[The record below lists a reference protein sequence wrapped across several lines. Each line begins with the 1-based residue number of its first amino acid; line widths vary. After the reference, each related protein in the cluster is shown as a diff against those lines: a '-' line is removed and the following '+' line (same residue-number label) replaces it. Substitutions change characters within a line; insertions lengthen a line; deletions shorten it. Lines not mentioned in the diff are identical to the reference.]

1 MRDGLYIGVVQ
12 DLLFAYDEN
21 MNKELF
27 AISIAFLT
35 GDVDESG
42 SPLPYGVG
50 VKINKEDKS
59 VYKVGDYMIVEI
71 KDELAKKW
79 KPFREGDTFQKW

>member
-1 MRDGLYIGVVQ
+1 MRNGLHIGIVQ

-21 MNKELF
+21 QNKELF

-35 GDVDESG
+35 GEVNESG

-50 VKINKEDKS
+50 VKIDREDHS
-59 VYKVGDYMIVEI
+59 NYKVGDYMLVEI
-71 KDELAKKW
+71 ENELAKKW
-79 KPFREGDTFQKW
+79 KLFREGDIFQKW

>member
-1 MRDGLYIGVVQ
+1 MRNGLYIGIVQ

-21 MNKELF
+21 KDKELF

-35 GDVDESG
+35 GDVNESG

-50 VKINKEDKS
+50 VKIGEEDKS
-59 VYKVGDYMIVEI
+59 VYKVGDYMLVEI
-71 KDELAKKW
+71 ENELAKKW
-79 KPFREGDTFQKW
+79 KLFREEDIFQKW

>member
-1 MRDGLYIGVVQ
+1 MRNGLHIGIVQ

-21 MNKELF
+21 QNKELF

-35 GDVDESG
+35 GEVNESG

-50 VKINKEDKS
+50 VKN
-59 VYKVGDYMIVEI
+59 
-71 KDELAKKW
+71 
-79 KPFREGDTFQKW
+79 R